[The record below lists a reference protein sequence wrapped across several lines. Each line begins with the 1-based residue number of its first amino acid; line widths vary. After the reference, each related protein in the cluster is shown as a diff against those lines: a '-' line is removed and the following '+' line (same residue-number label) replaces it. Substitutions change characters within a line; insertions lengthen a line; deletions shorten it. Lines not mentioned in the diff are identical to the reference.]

1 MRVSVAVPQGPD
13 ASASERERAPSLREM
28 NKLDKRQRI
37 RKAARE
43 LFSKQGFEAT
53 TLRQIA
59 KRAHVALGTLFNYA
73 HDKRDLTFLIFN
85 EELDDLVSEAVESS
99 RAGRTLLDQ
108 LMRLWEPH
116 YRYFAQSPVL
126 TRLLLREMTFYAEG
140 TEAARFHAIRARV
153 LGHIEQLVRASQQDA
168 ALAGSES
175 ARTIALLL
183 FFVYSGAVRWWIA
196 QDDPSPDQGIG
207 DLRRLIDIQ
216 IKGLGGRP
224 RAKKTKRA

>member
-1 MRVSVAVPQGPD
+1 MRLSAGGRQGLD
-13 ASASERERAPSLREM
+13 EDRRELERAPSLREK

-37 RKAARE
+37 RRAARD

-85 EELDDLVSEAVESS
+85 EELDELVKEAIESS
-99 RAGRTLLDQ
+99 RAGRNLLEQ

-116 YRYFAQSPVL
+116 YHYFAQSPVL

-140 TEAARFHAIRARV
+140 TEAGRFHAIRARV
-153 LGHIEQLVRASQQDA
+153 LGHIEQLVREAQQEA
-168 ALAGSES
+168 VLADSES

-196 QDDPSPDQGIG
+196 QDDPSPDDGVG

-216 IKGLGGRP
+216 IKGLGGRL
-224 RAKKTKRA
+224 RRNR